1 MSNSSTASIA
11 AARHRSFHL
20 TMACVC
26 LTIAVVGFAPT
37 YWRGLASG
45 TFRGGPIVHLHAL
58 VFYGW
63 MIFHTVQTALMA
75 GGRTDC
81 HRAIGLFG
89 IALATMLVISGMAV
103 SIAGGM
109 RAEDAGYG
117 REARAFMIVSWSAM
131 AVFATLVW
139 LAIADITRPDRHRR
153 LMLAATISMLGAPIA
168 RWFLVLFAPET
179 LQAGSVAAPPPVFVS
194 VPPAMLGNLL
204 FIAMLVHDRRTLGHF
219 TSHDRQS
226 GHRCDGC
233 IARHRSHLRDRRLGS
248 IGAHRSFPW
257 AIGGPMPTGAAT
269 S

>member
-1 MSNSSTASIA
+1 MSNIGSVSIA
-11 AARHRSFHL
+11 ASRQRSFHL

-26 LTIAVVGFAPT
+26 LAIAVIGFAPT

-63 MIFHTVQTALMA
+63 MILYTAQTALIA
-75 GGRTDC
+75 AGRTER
-81 HRAIGLFG
+81 HRSLGLLG

-103 SIAGGM
+103 SIAGGV

-131 AVFATLVW
+131 AVFGTLVW
-139 LAIADITRPDRHRR
+139 MAIANVARPDRHRR

-179 LQAGSVAAPPPVFVS
+179 LQSGSVAAPPPVVVS

-204 FIAMLVHDRRTLGHF
+204 FIAMLVHDRRTLGRFHP
-219 TSHDRQS
+219 TTVKAAMAVTAVSLVIVPIS
-226 GHRCDGC
+226 
-233 IARHRSHLRDRRLGS
+233 A
-248 IGAHRSFPW
+248 
-257 AIGGPMPTGAAT
+257 TGAWDQLARWVLLLGR
-269 S
+269 